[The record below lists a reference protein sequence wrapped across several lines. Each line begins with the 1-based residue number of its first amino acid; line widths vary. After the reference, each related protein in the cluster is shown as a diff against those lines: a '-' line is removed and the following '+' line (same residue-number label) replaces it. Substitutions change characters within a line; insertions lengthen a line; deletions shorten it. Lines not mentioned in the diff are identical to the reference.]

1 MYLVLKRVF
10 FFCALLANI
19 QQAWQLGIDTLKKII
34 LYRFA
39 RKSSFIGQGK
49 NTMSI
54 KTVLENL
61 SRYLWYENQQLLPEI
76 LGGTNDRIKNY
87 KKFSLWQPSLFTLL
101 RAVRRLNTKD
111 SNSQSDKSLL
121 CYASVRV
128 VCHQARLIKIFLL
141 FTSHGKHKASCPICL
156 VPRPHY
162 SARPKRFGSRCP
174 SENVRPRQKSSKVRE
189 LNGAA
194 MVN

>member
-1 MYLVLKRVF
+1 MYLVFKRG

-19 QQAWQLGIDTLKKII
+19 KQAWQLGIVTLKKIL

-49 NTMSI
+49 NTLSI

-76 LGGTNDRIKNY
+76 LGGTNDRRKPTRN
-87 KKFSLWQPSLFTLL
+87 SHWQPSLFTLL
-101 RAVRRLNTKD
+101 CAVRRLNTKD

-156 VPRPHY
+156 VP
-162 SARPKRFGSRCP
+162 
-174 SENVRPRQKSSKVRE
+174 
-189 LNGAA
+189 
-194 MVN
+194 